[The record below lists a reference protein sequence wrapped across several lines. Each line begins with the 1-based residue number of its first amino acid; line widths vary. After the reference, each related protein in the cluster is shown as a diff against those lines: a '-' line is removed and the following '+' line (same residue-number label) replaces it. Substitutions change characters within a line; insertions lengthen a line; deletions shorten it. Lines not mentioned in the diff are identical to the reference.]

1 MLLAQGALSLAEEH
15 GMIGTQLRARMNL
28 SDLHIALDPK
38 RGFDIASVGVDLAEK
53 VGHPSWAAALAGNE
67 GFAAILLGQWRR
79 PIERAGQLDRSFITG
94 YGRFTLLSMAAISA
108 AFLGEPAPEAWQP
121 ETIAEGVSQ
130 GGSMLLAFRAI
141 HGVASGVLDDVDRL
155 AVASAEGGSSHFGES
170 AVAACL
176 ATNAMIWL
184 RERDRLAAMIDY
196 LETYPWSGIVKG
208 TTLRQARAAL
218 AALDGTDDGAVGAYR
233 DALETWRRL
242 GLRPHI
248 GVTQMEMLQLFG
260 DALPDREA
268 IEADARATLEELQ
281 AVTLLAR
288 FEGVVEG
295 RALGAAS

>member
-1 MLLAQGALSLAEEH
+1 
-15 GMIGTQLRARMNL
+15 
-28 SDLHIALDPK
+28 
-38 RGFDIASVGVDLAEK
+38 
-53 VGHPSWAAALAGNE
+53 
-67 GFAAILLGQWRR
+67 
-79 PIERAGQLDRSFITG
+79 
-94 YGRFTLLSMAAISA
+94 
-108 AFLGEPAPEAWQP
+108 
-121 ETIAEGVSQ
+121 
-130 GGSMLLAFRAI
+130 
-141 HGVASGVLDDVDRL
+141 VASGVLDDVDRL

-196 LETYPWSGIVKG
+196 LETHPWSGIVKG
-208 TTLRQARAAL
+208 TTLRQANAAL
-218 AALDGTDDGAVGAYR
+218 VALEGTDDEAIGAYR

-242 GLRPHI
+242 GLRPHVGI
-248 GVTQMEMLQLFG
+248 TQMEMLQLFG